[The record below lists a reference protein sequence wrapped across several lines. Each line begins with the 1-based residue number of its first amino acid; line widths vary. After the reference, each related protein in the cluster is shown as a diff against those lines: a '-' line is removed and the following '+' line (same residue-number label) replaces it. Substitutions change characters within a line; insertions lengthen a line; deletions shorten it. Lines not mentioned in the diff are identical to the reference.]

1 MNKSKSQKKSKK
13 KNDPRIILGI
23 IFVLTVGFYLIAIY
37 TLPAFTIYSDDN
49 TESFT
54 GRVTSVYVDSQYT
67 GFKSRQRSMV
77 CVELDTGET
86 FHISNLTLRKN
97 HVEFE
102 SLKETI
108 LNNNVEIQAATSDTE
123 KIVTIRCEDEQ
134 IITYENLNQT
144 SQSNRIGLL
153 VVCCVAFAFVAL
165 LLLL

>member
-1 MNKSKSQKKSKK
+1 MNKHKK
-13 KNDPRIILGI
+13 KPANRKAKKKILAGI
-23 IFVLTVGFYLIAIY
+23 LFVLTVGVYLTAIF
-37 TLPAFTIYSDDN
+37 TLPAFTVYSDDN
-49 TESFT
+49 TESYA
-54 GRVTSVYVDSQYT
+54 GRVTSVSAESEYT
-67 GFKSRQRSMV
+67 GYKTRKRAMV
-77 CVELDTGET
+77 YIELDTGET

-134 IITYENLNQT
+134 ILTYEDLNRT

-153 VVCCVAFAFVAL
+153 AGCCVAFAFVAL

>member
-1 MNKSKSQKKSKK
+1 MNKHKK
-13 KNDPRIILGI
+13 KPANRKAKKKILAGI
-23 IFVLTVGFYLIAIY
+23 LFVLTVGVYLTAIF
-37 TLPAFTIYSDDN
+37 TLPAFTVYSDDN
-49 TESFT
+49 TESYA
-54 GRVTSVYVDSQYT
+54 GRVTSVSAESEYT
-67 GFKSRQRSMV
+67 GYKTRKRAMV
-77 CVELDTGET
+77 YIELDTGET

-134 IITYENLNQT
+134 ILTYENLNQT

-153 VVCCVAFAFVAL
+153 AVCCVAFAFVAL

>member
-1 MNKSKSQKKSKK
+1 MNKHKK
-13 KNDPRIILGI
+13 KPANRKAKKKILAGI
-23 IFVLTVGFYLIAIY
+23 LFVLTVGVYLTAIF
-37 TLPAFTIYSDDN
+37 TLPAFTVYSDDN
-49 TESFT
+49 TESYA
-54 GRVTSVYVDSQYT
+54 GRVTSVSAESEYT
-67 GFKSRQRSMV
+67 GYKTRKRAMV
-77 CVELDTGET
+77 YIELDTGET

-102 SLKETI
+102 SFKETI

-134 IITYENLNQT
+134 ILTYENLNQT

>member
-1 MNKSKSQKKSKK
+1 MNKHKK
-13 KNDPRIILGI
+13 KPANRKAKKKILAGI
-23 IFVLTVGFYLIAIY
+23 LFVLTVGVYLTAIF
-37 TLPAFTIYSDDN
+37 TLPAFTVYSDDN
-49 TESFT
+49 TESYA
-54 GRVTSVYVDSQYT
+54 GRVTSVSAESEYT
-67 GFKSRQRSMV
+67 GYKTRKRAMV
-77 CVELDTGET
+77 YIELDTGET

-134 IITYENLNQT
+134 ILTYEDLNRT

-153 VVCCVAFAFVAL
+153 AVCCVAFAFVAL